1 MLWFLPAKIAVQV
14 TRGLLVVLNQRGR
27 SERLI
32 SADKAQRQCMC
43 VCEFI
48 IAEVRLVGGTLANE
62 GRLEM
67 KLFGIWG
74 TVCSE
79 YFDAEEAK
87 VACYMLNYGYMSKC
101 VSGLL

>member
-43 VCEFI
+43 V
-48 IAEVRLVGGTLANE
+48 
-62 GRLEM
+62 
-67 KLFGIWG
+67 
-74 TVCSE
+74 
-79 YFDAEEAK
+79 
-87 VACYMLNYGYMSKC
+87 
-101 VSGLL
+101 